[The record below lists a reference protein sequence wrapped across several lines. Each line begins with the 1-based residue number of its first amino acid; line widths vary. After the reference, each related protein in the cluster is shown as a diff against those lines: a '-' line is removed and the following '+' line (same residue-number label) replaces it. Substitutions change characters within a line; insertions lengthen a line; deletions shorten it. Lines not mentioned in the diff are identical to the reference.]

1 MAETAFGSIGQRGL
15 AGKAMTTGE
24 LVRHYTAQELAECA
38 ERELR
43 HRRVRYANRVLT
55 HRMSQHQADVEIA
68 RMEAIAAWLREEA
81 DRERLI

>member
-1 MAETAFGSIGQRGL
+1 MTAG
-15 AGKAMTTGE
+15 T

-38 ERELR
+38 EREVK

-68 RMEAIAAWLREEA
+68 RMEAIAQMLAGLAEK
-81 DRERLI
+81 ERLL